1 MRHVIAMPRIVR
13 AGLEALKAFGLRWN
27 ESRADAAGNIFQRRI
42 DPLSGR
48 PKYSRPGPAGTL
60 G

>member
-1 MRHVIAMPRIVR
+1 MRHVIAIPRIVR
-13 AGLEALKAFGLRWN
+13 AGLGALKASWLWWN
-27 ESRADAAGNIFQRRI
+27 ESRAVAAGNIFQRRI

-48 PKYSRPGPAGTL
+48 PKYSSPGPAGTL